1 MKGTTVNFK
10 PDHTICCTRYQS
22 FFVQLKH
29 KIHYLNDDLHWE
41 KKSSIK
47 SIVILTFSSVST
59 DCECP
64 RKRSLATKVY
74 VSTQLDK
81 ISYKLGLPSEK
92 LRYKL
97 GLPSQKL
104 RAKQVVGFKIFTI
117 ICILHVSDFVGK
129 IKVRWAFTTN
139 NIVGVTQTRALVFN
153 CEKMRASHLQT

>member
-1 MKGTTVNFK
+1 MEHKIKSTILCRMQKSGMKDTMLNFK

-29 KIHYLNDDLHWE
+29 KMHYLNVDYIE
-41 KKSSIK
+41 KGKALIK

-81 ISYKLGLPSEK
+81 ISYILGLPSEK

-97 GLPSQKL
+97 GLPSEKL
-104 RAKQVVGFKIFTI
+104 RYNLVVGFNIFTL
-117 ICILHVSDFVGK
+117 ICILHVK
-129 IKVRWAFTTN
+129 IIPRLCW
-139 NIVGVTQTRALVFN
+139 
-153 CEKMRASHLQT
+153 